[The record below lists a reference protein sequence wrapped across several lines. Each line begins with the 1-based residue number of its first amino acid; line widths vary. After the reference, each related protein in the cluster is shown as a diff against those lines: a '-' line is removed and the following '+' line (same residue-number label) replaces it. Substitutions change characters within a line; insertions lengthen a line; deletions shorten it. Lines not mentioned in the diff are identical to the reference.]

1 MCLKKGWKGIRP
13 SKHPEQREIEFTY
26 EMSVGVEERK
36 DKLFVGGVLIGLI
49 EKVFGATQLT
59 GVVVDVTMSDDV

>member
-1 MCLKKGWKGIRP
+1 
-13 SKHPEQREIEFTY
+13 
-26 EMSVGVEERK
+26 MSVGVEERK